1 MIIYEAKETG
11 QHKRTV
17 GVKIGGDRKVCWVG
31 GGWTNFEKGGVG
43 NRMRGVYVKWGG
55 GGVLGT
61 RGQLC
66 KKTH

>member
-31 GGWTNFEKGGVG
+31 GGQTNFEKGGVG

-55 GGVLGT
+55 GGCQEPSANCVKRT
-61 RGQLC
+61 M
-66 KKTH
+66 